1 MKAKFIQ
8 FTIYMINMSKLK
20 ILGFSEKH
28 IYFVICLLGLWV
40 IYIFIQPFMHLM
52 VSMQTIKLLG
62 YIVSSFLFIF
72 ISLLILLFVVLF
84 NLSYEKF
91 LIIFKIII
99 YLFLFYYFINVFDLY
114 INFVIC
120 RFSKFLL

>member
-52 VSMQTIKLLG
+52 VSMHTIKLLL
-62 YIVSSFLFIF
+62 YIVSRFLFIF
-72 ISLLILLFVVLF
+72 IS
-84 NLSYEKF
+84 F
-91 LIIFKIII
+91 LIVFLFTSFMPFFEYFLKIII
-99 YLFLFYYFINVFDLY
+99 
-114 INFVIC
+114 VII
-120 RFSKFLL
+120 L

>member
-1 MKAKFIQ
+1 LNEMKAKFIQ

-40 IYIFIQPFMHLM
+40 IYIFIQPFMYLM

-62 YIVSSFLFIF
+62 YIVSSLLFIF
-72 ISLLILLFVVLF
+72 ISLLIVLFVDSV
-84 NLSYEKF
+84 NPYDEKF
-91 LIIFKIII
+91 LNIFKVILQSFAVFGLT
-99 YLFLFYYFINVFDLY
+99 LFFFYGVK
-114 INFVIC
+114 
-120 RFSKFLL
+120 RLLNI

>member
-28 IYFVICLLGLWV
+28 IYFVICLLCLWV

-62 YIVSSFLFIF
+62 YIVSSLLFIF
-72 ISLLILLFVVLF
+72 ISLLIVLFVDSV
-84 NLSYEKF
+84 NPSDEKF
-91 LIIFKIII
+91 LNIFKVILQSFAVFGLT
-99 YLFLFYYFINVFDLY
+99 LFFFYGVK
-114 INFVIC
+114 
-120 RFSKFLL
+120 RLLNI